1 MARIKI
7 SHKTKLI
14 IDLFNTIQR
23 LPRQGCDPLSATQ
36 IMSANCSIKES
47 LKIATV
53 HFQVLTIKIDD
64 QYLFMLEMPE
74 FFEAIW
80 HGDGIGD
87 GGDLEEALQSF
98 AVVKPEDGNW
108 EEACSAKGADPH
120 IERFT
125 SFEDYLDNNDALETI
140 PVTPKMITDAI
151 E

>member
-1 MARIKI
+1 MDCR
-7 SHKTKLI
+7 
-14 IDLFNTIQR
+14 
-23 LPRQGCDPLSATQ
+23 
-36 IMSANCSIKES
+36 
-47 LKIATV
+47 
-53 HFQVLTIKIDD
+53 
-64 QYLFMLEMPE
+64 YLFMPAMPE

-108 EEACSAKGADPH
+108 EEACSAKGANPH

-125 SFEDYLDNNDALETI
+125 SFEDYLDNSDALETI
-140 PVTPKMITDAI
+140 PVTSKMITDAI